1 MTTDDPTGA
10 GPTGL
15 PAPLSEIN
23 ARGTPATP
31 WVIDMTQQAHTVE
44 KIGGTSMSR
53 SNELIDTLFLNH
65 PDNPYQRIFVVS
77 AYGGITDLLLEH
89 KKSGEPGVYA
99 RFSNASNDLGWSEA
113 LNQVMEAMCAR
124 HHEILEAPGD
134 LREADDFVRERIEG
148 ARSCLIDLQRLCSY
162 GHFRLSQ
169 HMGVIREL
177 LSGLGE
183 SHSAFVT
190 TQLLRRAGVNAR
202 FVDLGGWR
210 DERVMTLEDRIEEGL
225 SDVDLASELP
235 IVTGY
240 AQCSEGL
247 MSLYDRG
254 YSEVTFSRVA
264 AQTGAREAIIHK
276 EFHLSSADPALVGAE
291 NVQKL
296 GHTNYDVAD
305 QLSNMGMEAIHPSA
319 AKTLRQACIPLRVTN
334 AFEPA
339 DPGTLIDETAAD
351 APRVEIVTALDVF
364 ALEVFEQ
371 DMVGVKGYDAAIL
384 DALTRHRVFIVAKSS
399 NANTITHYVDSSLK
413 HVKRVETDLTEK
425 YPTASV
431 TARGLSVVAAIG
443 RDLKGLN
450 ALSRGLQALDAAGI
464 APVAVQ
470 QGPRNVDIQFV
481 LAREDADAAVKALHD
496 VLIGEGGGAPAT
508 SPAPDTAPAAPTA
521 RLTARLVA

>member
-1 MTTDDPTGA
+1 M
-10 GPTGL
+10 
-15 PAPLSEIN
+15 N
-23 ARGTPATP
+23 
-31 WVIDMTQQAHTVE
+31 QHAHTVE

-53 SNELIDTLFLNH
+53 SAELLNSLFLKGGE
-65 PDNPYQRIFVVS
+65 DPYNRIFVVS
-77 AYGGITDLLLEH
+77 AYGGITDLLLEQ

-99 RFSNASNDLGWSEA
+99 RFSNASNDLGWSNA
-113 LNQVMEAMCAR
+113 LNRVMTAMNDAHR
-124 HHEILEAPGD
+124 KVLEAPGD
-134 LREADDFVRERIEG
+134 VREADDFVRERIEG

-169 HMGVIREL
+169 HMGIIREL

-183 SHSAFVT
+183 SHSAYVT
-190 TQLLRRAGVNAR
+190 TLLLRRAGINAR
-202 FVDLGGWR
+202 LVDLGGWR
-210 DERVMTLEDRIEEGL
+210 DEREVTLEERIDDGMRDI
-225 SDVDLASELP
+225 DVTRELP

-264 AQTGAREAIIHK
+264 AQTGAAEAIIHK
-276 EFHLSSADPALVGAE
+276 EFHLSSADPKLVGLE
-291 NVQKL
+291 NVRKL

-319 AKTLRQACIPLRVTN
+319 AKTLRQARIPLRVTN

-339 DPGTLIDETAAD
+339 DPGTLIDDSAGKE
-351 APRVEIVTALDVF
+351 PRVEIVTALDVF

-371 DMVGVKGYDAAIL
+371 DMVGVKGYDATIL
-384 DALTRHRVFIVAKSS
+384 QALTRHRVSIVAKSS
-399 NANTITHYVDSSLK
+399 NANAITHYLDASLK
-413 HVKRVETDLTEK
+413 RVKRVESDLVAE

-450 ALSRGLQALDAAGI
+450 ALGRGLGALDNAGI
-464 APVAVQ
+464 VPVAVQ

-481 LAREDADAAVKALHD
+481 LTREDADIAVKVLHET
-496 VLIGEGGGAPAT
+496 LIAQGIA
-508 SPAPDTAPAAPTA
+508 AAPPGGNKGPDDA
-521 RLTARLVA
+521 EKCEPRLVA